1 MSDNFSSGNF
11 EVVKNNEGQYSIW
24 PASKQIPMGWDA
36 VGKIG
41 SKEEC
46 ISYIS
51 EVWTDMRPSS
61 LRKSEETL
69 RVA

>member
-1 MSDNFSSGNF
+1 MSENFSNGNF

-24 PASKQIPMGWDA
+24 PASKQIPVGWDA
-36 VGKIG
+36 VGRIG

-46 ISYIS
+46 LAYVG

-61 LRKSEETL
+61 LRKSE
-69 RVA
+69 